1 MDSQAIKKRLRAM
14 TERIIVDFDQYNHL
28 SQFDRKLDEAEK
40 IIQYMEDKHILK
52 LERLKAAAGG
62 QVITDAPVKKKVS
75 KKKTSS
81 AKPKSD
87 TVDSEAPKDY
97 VVSDA
102 AESE

>member
-1 MDSQAIKKRLRAM
+1 MDYQDIKKRMRGL
-14 TERIIVDFDQYNHL
+14 TERIIADFSEYNHL
-28 SQFDRKLDEAEK
+28 TQVDRKLDELEK
-40 IIQYMEDKHILK
+40 IVQYMEDKHILK

-75 KKKTSS
+75 KKKASS
-81 AKPKSD
+81 AKPKSESQD
-87 TVDSEAPKDY
+87 TEAPKDY